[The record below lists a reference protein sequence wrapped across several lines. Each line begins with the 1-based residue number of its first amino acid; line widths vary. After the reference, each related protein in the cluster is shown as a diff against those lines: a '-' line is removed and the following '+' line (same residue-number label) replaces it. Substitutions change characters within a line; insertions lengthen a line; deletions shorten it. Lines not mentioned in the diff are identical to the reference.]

1 MMRTCPLETRQV
13 LGLLSKGGSAGGV
26 SLPCLQLSP
35 VGCRGQLSSPC
46 AVDSG
51 SVDGFPFNAVAGSGV
66 GKPRFPVL
74 PCRWRPTQPR
84 LSGFSGLCFLISQI
98 KGLSNLKLYRRT
110 LLVPNIAGRVNVKE
124 NVFLFIYKHN
134 SLFLF

>member
-1 MMRTCPLETRQV
+1 MMRTRPLETRQV

-35 VGCRGQLSSPC
+35 AGRRGQLSSPC
-46 AVDSG
+46 AGDSG
-51 SVDGFPFNAVAGSGV
+51 SVAGSGV

-74 PCRWRPTQPR
+74 PCHGPPTQPR

-98 KGLSNLKLYRRT
+98 KGLNDLKHYRRT
-110 LLVPNIAGRVNVKE
+110 LLVPNIAGRVNVKG

>member
-51 SVDGFPFNAVAGSGV
+51 SVDGFPFNARGRLWGRETQVPGPSLPLASYATQAV
-66 GKPRFPVL
+66 G
-74 PCRWRPTQPR
+74 
-84 LSGFSGLCFLISQI
+84 FLW
-98 KGLSNLKLYRRT
+98 T
-110 LLVPNIAGRVNVKE
+110 LLSHLSDKGVE
-124 NVFLFIYKHN
+124 
-134 SLFLF
+134 